1 MAHWLLA
8 QSVGP
13 TSTDVLASVATP
25 ESGRDDELPPPSV
38 ALEQAPKNRVAHAK
52 TSPDRGR
59 SVRVEEGLV
68 MAWSCD
74 EDVE

>member
-1 MAHWLLA
+1 MVHWLLA

-13 TSTDVLASVATP
+13 TSTGALASVATP
-25 ESGRDDELPPPSV
+25 ESGRDAEPPPPSV
-38 ALEQAPKNRVAHAK
+38 ALEQAPRDRMAHAK
-52 TSPDRGR
+52 ISPDRGR

-74 EDVE
+74 EDVD